1 MGLLILRLETKM
13 GEILN
18 SIFLSSFQYVCSQH
32 GKITLEKQWSKTP
45 QPFAL
50 QATRKDIL
58 VHDPSFTQYRTLPE
72 LFPVGSI
79 CFMLGNPNYGAQ
91 GKVVEISAAQKG
103 RISLAVAWARA
114 TAKRVR
120 SVQSGCVIHGPVCQP

>member
-1 MGLLILRLETKM
+1 VQEEKECPFFLL
-13 GEILN
+13 
-18 SIFLSSFQYVCSQH
+18 QYVCSHH

-72 LFPVGSI
+72 LFPVGSV
-79 CFMLGNPNYGAQ
+79 CFMLGQ
-91 GKVVEISAAQKG
+91 VSILRTFRFG
-103 RISLAVAWARA
+103 RIFFCL
-114 TAKRVR
+114 TNFLF
-120 SVQSGCVIHGPVCQP
+120 VIFRQKFIGQILILHFSDKVSSKNFGH